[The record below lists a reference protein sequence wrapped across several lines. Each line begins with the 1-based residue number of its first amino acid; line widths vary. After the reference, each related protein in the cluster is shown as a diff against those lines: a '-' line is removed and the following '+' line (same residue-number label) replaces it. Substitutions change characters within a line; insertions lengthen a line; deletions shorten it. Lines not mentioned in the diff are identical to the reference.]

1 MPTSISSE
9 LVLTGPSLS
18 EEDKTFLDA
27 MGDIK
32 KLPASGHVEPEQK
45 RLRPRLQKSGGRS
58 MLLPIDHG
66 GPEPGESPW
75 VLAAN
80 GVSADMLRRLS
91 GGKIDANAEL
101 DLHGMT
107 RGDALD
113 ALDDFVGNALSE
125 GMRVLGI
132 VHGRGLHSSS
142 DGPVLKQAAYDWLR
156 NGSLAGHVLAVVPH
170 PRSGGGSCLVL
181 LRRLRASRD

>member
-1 MPTSISSE
+1 M
-9 LVLTGPSLS
+9 GGD
-18 EEDKTFLDA
+18 DKTFLDA
-27 MGDIK
+27 MRGVKII
-32 KLPASGHVEPEQK
+32 PATERVKAEQK
-45 RLRPRLQKSGGRS
+45 TPRIVPQKAGGRS
-58 MLLPIDHG
+58 MLSPIDHG

-91 GGKIDANAEL
+91 SGKIAANAEL

-107 RGDALD
+107 RGEALD
-113 ALDDFVGNALSE
+113 AMDGFFREALSQ
-125 GMRVLGI
+125 GSRVLGI
-132 VHGRGLHSSS
+132 VHGRGLHSGG

-156 NGSLAGHVLAVVPH
+156 HGPLAGHVLAVVPH

-181 LRRLRASRD
+181 LRRLRV